1 MSVRRMLLLAVLFVA
16 AAVSRAATVTFTAP
30 LPGAQ
35 VLGPTLLE
43 VTSDAASDAAA
54 IERVDFFVDG
64 VLAGVARK
72 APYRIAFD
80 FGTSLAPRTITAKAW
95 SNGFRT
101 SDSATITTA
110 ALTANDSINIDLVE
124 VPLRAR
130 SSKPLRA
137 ADLRV
142 RENGVEQTV
151 RDVQRSRPAAHFAFI
166 VDRSLSMNGGKL
178 EGALH
183 AIESELRQ
191 LRDGDTASLVL
202 FNHHVAKARPITRG
216 QQLMQQLD
224 RRDLLPSGGTSL
236 RDAVAS
242 VASTHRTY
250 AIVITDGG
258 DRTSA
263 LSDELAL
270 QKISTTKTIV
280 NALVLGDSHTR
291 FLDRAA
297 GNTGGSV
304 VSASSASLRDALAR
318 LLTDINSRYLV
329 IYQSTATTRG
339 WRTIEVTARIRDV
352 TVSSARKGYFAE

>member
-1 MSVRRMLLLAVLFVA
+1 MDVRRMLLLAVLFLA
-16 AAVSRAATVTFTAP
+16 ATVSRAATLTFVSP

-43 VTSDAASDAAA
+43 VTAGTPPPD
-54 IERVDFFVDG
+54 RVDFFVDG

-95 SNGFRT
+95 TNGFR
-101 SDSATITTA
+101 SSESATITTA

-151 RDVQRSRPAAHFAFI
+151 RDVQVERPPAHFAFI

-178 EGALH
+178 EAALH
-183 AIESELRQ
+183 AVESGLRQ
-191 LRDGDTASLVL
+191 LRAGDTASLVL
-202 FNHHVAKARPITRG
+202 FNHNVARARPIVRGESLATR
-216 QQLMQQLD
+216 D
-224 RRDLLPSGGTSL
+224 VSPSGGTSL

-242 VASTHRTY
+242 VASRQRTY

-270 QKISTTKTIV
+270 QKISTTRTIV
-280 NALVLGDSHTR
+280 HAIILGDTHAR

-297 GNTGGSV
+297 SNTGGSV
-304 VSASSASLRDALAR
+304 VDASPASVRDALSR
-318 LLTDINSRYLV
+318 LLADINSRYLV

-339 WRTIEVTARIRDV
+339 WRTIEVKPRRGDV
-352 TVSSARKGYFAE
+352 TIANARKGYFAE